1 MTRREILQR
10 ATLTLGYAV
19 SAPLAA
25 AILQGCKAKPGL
37 TYVPTFFTED
47 QARLVS
53 AIVET
58 ILPKTDTPGAI
69 EAGVPAFI
77 DDLIGRVYDAGQ
89 QKQFVGALTKFAA
102 EAKESIGD
110 DFDVATAEQK
120 LTFIKKANEDAIK
133 AGQTAGSEG
142 WWAAGSKQ
150 ERPFI
155 LTIKEL
161 TLLGFFTSEP
171 GATQV
176 LQYKQVPGPFRGCV
190 PLAEVGKAWAT

>member
-37 TYVPTFFTED
+37 TYVPVFFSED

-53 AIVET
+53 AIAET

-77 DDLIGRVYDAGQ
+77 DDLVGTVYDQEQQ
-89 QKQFVGALTKFAA
+89 QKFVESLVKFAQA
-102 EAKESIGD
+102 AKESIGE
-110 DFDVATAEQK
+110 DFYSATPEQQ
-120 LTFIKKANEDAIK
+120 LAFVKKSNEEALAASQ
-133 AGQTAGSEG
+133 AGGSEG
-142 WWAAGSKQ
+142 WWLAGSKA

-176 LQYKQVPGPFRGCV
+176 LQYKQVPGPFQGCV
-190 PLAEVGKAWAT
+190 PLAQVGKAWAT